1 MPTHAEILDIP
12 LPLASNCFVR
22 DCSKPTF
29 MGYYVCAEHFVFY
42 ASARYTE
49 SMIIKVEPIEFWRVC
64 PELNCSNSSQLEH
77 TEPEPVE
84 SENTGK
90 ASNIAF

>member
-1 MPTHAEILDIP
+1 MP
-12 LPLASNCFVR
+12 SNCIVR
-22 DCSKPTF
+22 DCSKSRF

-49 SMIIKVEPIEFWRVC
+49 SMIIKVDNWILAGLSGR
-64 PELNCSNSSQLEH
+64 NYSNSSQLEH

-84 SENTGK
+84 SEKGK
-90 ASNIAF
+90 ASNISF

>member
-1 MPTHAEILDIP
+1 LLTHTGVLDSP
-12 LPLASNCFVR
+12 LTLASDCVVR

-49 SMIIKVEPIEFWRVC
+49 SIVIKAEPIGVC
-64 PELNCSNSSQLEH
+64 CSYPEATCSSSSQREH
-77 TEPEPVE
+77 TEPEPAE
-84 SENTGK
+84 RENTGK
-90 ASNIAF
+90 ARIA